1 MLFGYIIENSSIN
14 SEHKN
19 RGCFRVTVTK
29 GVVGLEH
36 YHFGTN
42 DLL

>member
-1 MLFGYIIENSSIN
+1 MLFGYIIENISIN

-19 RGCFRVTVTK
+19 GDRFRVSVTK

-36 YHFGTN
+36 SHFGIN